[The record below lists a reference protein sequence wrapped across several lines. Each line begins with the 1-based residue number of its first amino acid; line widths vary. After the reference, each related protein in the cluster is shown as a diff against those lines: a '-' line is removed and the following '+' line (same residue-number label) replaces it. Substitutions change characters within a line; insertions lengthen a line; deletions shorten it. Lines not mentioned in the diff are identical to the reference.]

1 MKQMILVCDSEIEKD
16 KDSLR
21 MQDLLAL
28 NTMGTDKWKDQ
39 LCLYKQFVEFGVV
52 NVVGKTRMKKMGM
65 NYADGVRKSYEETIN
80 PTDEAFAMLCLE
92 DRWELWVRIAEKRIE
107 EEDNDGTRALVC
119 GDEDDQRPNNEAD
132 KKIEPGS
139 ANLTKFSMYGKYNT
153 QGKGFVPGRSYV
165 RLSNYK
171 TAIEEFR

>member
-80 PTDEAFAMLCLE
+80 PTDEAFTMLCLE

-153 QGKGFVPGRSYV
+153 QDKGFVPGRSYV